1 MSGNEW
7 ISIGALVALFAL
19 AALRPINIGLLGL
32 AAAFL
37 VGVVAAG
44 LPAKEVLAGF
54 PGDLFVTVIGIT
66 YLFGAA
72 RENGTI
78 DWLVD
83 RAAALV
89 GNRALLM
96 PFLVFSVAGLLTGLG
111 ALGPAAVAILAPIA
125 LRYAATYRLSPL
137 LMGLAT
143 IHGAQAGAFSPISVY
158 GSITNATMARSGMEA
173 DPIFLALASLVF
185 NAAIFGAVYFML
197 SRCTRGAY
205 GVEVGSTVSSSSDT
219 PSVKGLDRAQIIT
232 LTGLIA
238 LAIGALAFRLDIGLW
253 AVVIAVAIALASPQA
268 DAGLRK
274 VDWSTALLIAGVV
287 TYVGVMDRLGT
298 IDTLGETA
306 GLFAAPEMAALI
318 ICVIAGVLSAFSSS
332 TALLGIVVPLAAPVV
347 LQGNLSAVGVVC
359 AIAISTT
366 IVDTSPFSTNG
377 AIVVANAEPEERAVL
392 LRRLLGYTALIVA
405 VGPVLAWAIFA

>member
-1 MSGNEW
+1 MSGHEW
-7 ISIGALVALFAL
+7 ISIGGLVALFAL
-19 AALRPINIGLLGL
+19 AAVRPINIGLLGL

-44 LPAKEVLAGF
+44 MPAKEVLAGF
-54 PGDLFVTVIGIT
+54 PGDLFVTIIGIT

-89 GNRALLM
+89 DSRALLM

-125 LRYAATYRLSPL
+125 LRYAATYRLPPL

-143 IHGAQAGAFSPISVY
+143 IHGAQAGAFSPVSVY
-158 GSITNATMARSGMEA
+158 GSITNATMARSGIEA
-173 DPIFLALASLVF
+173 DPIFLALASLAF
-185 NAAIFGAVYFML
+185 NAAIFGAVYFMHL
-197 SRCTRGAY
+197 RGAR
-205 GVEVGSTVSSSSDT
+205 GAQGNEVESAASSLSET
-219 PSVKGLDRAQIIT
+219 PAVKAIDRAQLIT

-238 LAIGALAFRLDIGLW
+238 LAIGALAFRLDIGLL
-253 AVVIAVAIALASPQA
+253 AVVIAVALALASPQA

-306 GLFAAPEMAALI
+306 GLLAAPQLAALI
-318 ICVIAGVLSAFSSS
+318 ICVIAGVVSAFSSS

-347 LQGNLSAVGVVC
+347 LQGNLSAVGVVS
-359 AIAISTT
+359 AIAVSTT

-377 AIVVANAEPEERAVL
+377 AIVVANAEPEERATL

-405 VGPVLAWAIFA
+405 VGPLLAWAIFA